1 MKPKGIDFVAYTVT
15 DMDRAEAFYRD
26 VLGLQVSQPRGEP
39 GTRGN
44 GYMEF
49 ECGGVSIGLTQMEPL
64 PNASMALAVDNVYEA
79 ISELKAKGVTV
90 GLEPVETGDCVI
102 AAISDPDGNQ
112 IVIHRRNDGT
122 FGQGG

>member
-1 MKPKGIDFVAYTVT
+1 MKPKGVDFIAYTVS

-26 VLGLQVSQPRGEP
+26 VLGLQISQPRGEP

-44 GYMEF
+44 GYMEL

-64 PNASMALAVDNVYEA
+64 PNASMALAVDDVYEA
-79 ISELKAKGVTV
+79 ISELKAKGATV

-102 AAISDPDGNQ
+102 AAIADPDGNQ
-112 IVIHRRNDGT
+112 IIIHRRNDGT